1 MPSAFEP
8 CLPRTSPRPRSV
20 RAPTALAA
28 LLALVVSTLGPG
40 ADAQPGKPPP
50 KPPAKGAP
58 AKGAPAPVAAK
69 PGKPGDAKPGDAKPA
84 EPEVFSKARW
94 TATTPDEMLSLALE
108 RARGGGTDAV
118 AGMLVAT
125 YLDERAEQGA
135 ARKGLLAVAGH
146 AGLSPRLADD
156 ARWLAKWLTPSPAG
170 EPWAGLRNVSYD
182 PGRDADGLVRAFAVL
197 GPFQDTGGGLERK
210 EGPEAPGAKLTDMN
224 ARYSWGVYEV
234 AWRRALPSSVTAR
247 GLPLDLYVHPRTES
261 CSIVASKVRFPT
273 HKGPVLLHVAA
284 SGAVR
289 VSWDGVDV
297 AMSTEQHPKAVLDR
311 LSLSL
316 DGAADG
322 EHHLLAVKSCTS
334 ASADSGRVRA
344 RFTDAS
350 YQPVAVEAS
359 SALHGFVPK
368 GAAPA
373 APDKTP
379 AKPGATPAKTPA
391 KTPTKPGAEPV
402 GKPTPTKP
410 APKDGKAAGA
420 PKAAPA
426 KGGKGA
432 KPEATEKLEIRLP
445 KGVARVP
452 TTLERALL
460 VGDEPS
466 HERALVGAVART
478 FGGAEDSQSPR
489 APGLVDR
496 VARGTQSPD
505 LLAFAGWISPFGA
518 SRSGWLNLA
527 LTRAKEKSDGPSAA
541 FAQRRL
547 ALSHTSSN
555 FPEWGLT
562 MLAEEP
568 FRSAQDHEAR
578 LIRAHAKQAMRGAG
592 SARVATE
599 ELLALAKELGA
610 RTPVL
615 VWQQLFDLGRNDPAL
630 RLTAAREL
638 APLEVGGR
646 GARYVDAFRGVGGA
660 ALEVAAAEALP
671 HMTDASELIHVGRA
685 LYDAGRYA
693 WARETLFLAT
703 HLSPNEAAGFR
714 ALAEARRAAARAE
727 GQGTISPEETE
738 RANAAL
744 ARARDLEPG
753 DELVRAELDLREGGL
768 DDDPSAT
775 RRALRDERFLPKPAE
790 FLDRAKKSPAKKGE
804 HFDRQLHWVRVV
816 TYHNDKR
823 VSQLMHFAKEIVV
836 EPRTE
841 EQRYESNIPV
851 EGEDAEIVVAR
862 VHRKDG
868 TVALPEEQASG
879 RRPFIKWPA
888 LKTGDVVEVA
898 VRSWT
903 SGPVGRR
910 GDPPYYFLDYV
921 GSDETHP
928 ILYNEVVI
936 DVPEKGSS
944 LAIDVI
950 GGKADRL
957 TTEVSGGRKVQRY
970 IWDSPPSIA
979 DEPLAP
985 RASEVLPVLVGST
998 FASWDEFREW
1008 YRGAVKG
1015 FTEPDDEIRRLA
1027 AELTK
1032 GKKTQEDKLR
1042 ALFEFVAD
1050 DIRYVNYVSGE
1061 WWLPN
1066 RPQQLL
1072 ARRQGDCDDKAM
1084 LLISLLRA
1092 IGVEATEVLV
1102 QTRYTAQPRLLKSD
1116 KVAIPMFDHGIAYLP
1131 GKNGQPGTWLD
1142 ATSPESRL
1150 GPLPSM
1156 DARAVALFVHEGPA
1170 KIVDT
1175 PSSSPAE
1182 HGVDSLWTIKLDDNG
1197 GGELTAR
1204 ETHVGDSA
1212 FALRMNLKQKDA
1224 QKQWLERYLE
1234 GQLPAVDVG
1243 DSTFDGERKGGAA
1256 LLTYGARSES
1266 FARKEGKELAV
1277 PVTREATF
1285 TSRLAPLV
1293 KRTLPVVLPPGLAP
1307 GHQARELTLV
1317 APPGF
1322 AFGEL
1327 PPGGEAQGGE
1337 FGGAKLAF
1345 KAVGADKVVV
1355 TSSVVFDMSTV
1366 PVEKYGAWRGWL
1378 QRVDGLMNQAVQ
1390 LVPKGDGSKPVPA
1403 KPAAPAKPGPA
1414 KPAAPPKKK

>member
-8 CLPRTSPRPRSV
+8 SGPREPQPPPACARARSP

-28 LLALVVSTLGPG
+28 LLALMVSTLGPV
-40 ADAQPGKPPP
+40 ADAQPGKPG
-50 KPPAKGAP
+50 KPTAPTPRPAGATPAKPGAP
-58 AKGAPAPVAAK
+58 KAAGAAPKARAPAP
-69 PGKPGDAKPGDAKPA
+69 AKPGDAKA
-84 EPEVFSKARW
+84 EPETFAQVRW
-94 TATTPDEMLSLALE
+94 TATTPDEMLKLALE
-108 RARGGGTDAV
+108 RAKAAGTDAA
-118 AGMLVAT
+118 AGLLVAS

-135 ARKGLLAVAGH
+135 ARKGLLALAGS
-146 AGLSPRLADD
+146 GLAPRLADD

-170 EPWAGLRNVSYD
+170 EPWSGLRNVAYD

-210 EGPEAPGAKLTDMN
+210 EGPEAPGAKLTDMS

-261 CSIVASKVRFPT
+261 CSYLASKVRLPA
-273 HKGPVLLHVAA
+273 HKGQVLLHVAA

-297 AMSTEQHPKAVLDR
+297 AMSSEQHPKAVMDR
-311 LSLSL
+311 LALAL
-316 DGAADG
+316 DDAADG
-322 EHHLLAVKSCTS
+322 EPHLLVVKSCT
-334 ASADSGRVRA
+334 AATADSGHVRA

-359 SALHGFVPK
+359 SGLAGFVPK
-368 GAAPA
+368 GSASEKA
-373 APDKTP
+373 DKP
-379 AKPGATPAKTPA
+379 GKPGAVGKPGGKADPPKGAPGATPAQ
-391 KTPTKPGAEPV
+391 
-402 GKPTPTKP
+402 
-410 APKDGKAAGA
+410 APKGT
-420 PKAAPA
+420 P
-426 KGGKGA
+426 GKGA
-432 KPEATEKLEIRLP
+432 KGAPAPGAKGAKGAAKAERLEIRLP

-452 TTLERALL
+452 TTLERALE
-460 VGDEPS
+460 VGSEPS

-478 FGGAEDSQSPR
+478 FGGAEDAQSPR

-496 VARGTQSPD
+496 VARGTTSPD
-505 LLAFAGWISPFGA
+505 LLAFAGWIAPFGA

-527 LTRAKEKSDGPSAA
+527 LTRAKEKGDGASAA

-599 ELLALAKELGA
+599 ELLALARELGA
-610 RTPVL
+610 RTPLL

-630 RLTAAREL
+630 RLAAARAL
-638 APLEVGGR
+638 APLDVGGR

-671 HMTDASELIHVGRA
+671 HLTDATELIHVGRA

-693 WARETLFLAT
+693 WAREALYLAT

-714 ALAEARRAAARAE
+714 ALAEARRAAGRVE
-727 GQGTISPEETE
+727 GRGTIAPEETE

-768 DDDPSAT
+768 DGDASA
-775 RRALRDERFLPKPAE
+775 RRALRDERFLPKPTE
-790 FLDRAKKSPAKKGE
+790 FLDRAKKLPAKKGE

-841 EQRYESNIPV
+841 EQRYEGNIPV

-862 VHRKDG
+862 VHRRDG
-868 TVALPEEQASG
+868 TVVMPEEQASG
-879 RRPFIKWPA
+879 RRPFIKWPE

-910 GDPPYYFLDYV
+910 GDPPYYFIDYV

-950 GGKADRL
+950 GGKADRV
-957 TTEVSGGRKVQRY
+957 TSEVSGGRKVERY
-970 IWDSPPSIA
+970 IWDNPPSIA

-998 FASWDEFREW
+998 FASWDDFREW

-1175 PSSSPAE
+1175 PSSAPAE
-1182 HGVDSLWTIKLDDNG
+1182 HGVDALWTIKLDDNG
-1197 GGELTAR
+1197 GGELTAK

-1277 PVTREATF
+1277 PVSREATF

-1307 GHQARELTLV
+1307 GHQGRELTLV

-1327 PPGGEAQGGE
+1327 PPGGEAQGGDY
-1337 FGGAKLAF
+1337 GTAKLSF
-1345 KAVGADKVVV
+1345 KSVGADKVVV
-1355 TSSVVFDMSTV
+1355 TSSVVFDMSTI

-1378 QRVDGLMNQAVQ
+1378 QRVDGLMNQAVR
-1390 LVPKGDGSKPVPA
+1390 LVPKADGQRPTPA
-1403 KPAAPAKPGPA
+1403 GPAAPGKPTGPA
-1414 KPAAPPKKK
+1414 KK